1 MGNSQ
6 SAYEYIEVTRKD
18 SVATVTMN
26 RPDVHN
32 AFNDEMIKE
41 ISGAFKALG
50 EDDSVRV
57 VILASNGKS
66 FCAGADL
73 NWMSRMMEYTYEEN
87 VIDAL
92 GLANMLKTIHDCPKP
107 VIARVHGAAFG
118 GGVGLISACDF
129 GVCVENVIFGLTEVK
144 LGIIPAVISPFVLKK
159 LPPAAAQR
167 YFMTAERFSADE
179 ARHVGLIAE
188 VRPSV
193 EAMDECLDTI
203 IQSILANGPE
213 AVAASKV
220 LINEVLGIRWDETLQ
235 KVSEMIATRRISSEG
250 QEGMKAFL
258 EKRKPN
264 WLNSEPVKS

>member
-1 MGNSQ
+1 MGNYQ
-6 SAYEYIEVTRKD
+6 YIELSRENT
-18 SVATVTMN
+18 VATVTMN
-26 RPDVHN
+26 RPEVHN
-32 AFNDEMIKE
+32 AFNDEMIQE
-41 ISGAFKALG
+41 ITGVFKSLG

-57 VILASNGKS
+57 VVFASNGKS

-107 VIARVHGAAFG
+107 VIGRVHGAALG

-129 GVCVENVIFGLTEVK
+129 AVCVETAIFGLTEVK

-159 LPPAAAQR
+159 LPPASAQR
-167 YFMTAERFSADE
+167 YFMTAERFSAEE
-179 ARHVGLIAE
+179 ARRNGLIAE
-188 VRPSV
+188 VLPTV
-193 EAMDECLDTI
+193 EAMDECLDKI

-220 LINEVLGIRWDETLQ
+220 LINEVLGTRWEETLR

-258 EKRKPN
+258 EKRKPS
-264 WLNSEPVKS
+264 WLASEAVKP

>member
-1 MGNSQ
+1 MGNFQ
-6 SAYEYIEVTRKD
+6 YIEVSHD
-18 SVATVTMN
+18 NAVATVTMN

-41 ISGAFKALG
+41 ITGAFQSLG
-50 EDDSVRV
+50 DDESVRV
-57 VILASNGKS
+57 VILASYGKS

-92 GLANMLKTIHDCPKP
+92 GLAKMLKTIHDCPKP

-129 GVCVENVIFGLTEVK
+129 AVCVDTVLFGLTEVK

-167 YFMTAERFSADE
+167 YFMTAERFSAEE
-179 ARHVGLIAE
+179 ARHIGLIAE
-188 VRPSV
+188 VRDSV
-193 EAMDECLDTI
+193 EAMDECLNTI
-203 IQSILANGPE
+203 IKSILNNGPE

-220 LINEVLGIRWDETLQ
+220 LINEVLGTRWDETLQ
-235 KVSEMIATRRISSEG
+235 KVSEMIATRRISTEG

-264 WLNSEPVKS
+264 WLNNNETVKS